1 MEKEKLFPIYI
12 NPNLCVLCQRCMYS
26 CPKKAIFFKNSL
38 RYVDY
43 DKCQGCLKCVDVCE
57 HGAIEVISINEGKL
71 MGFCIDQEKC
81 NLCKLCLEEK
91 FCFQNLFRL
100 KKDEKTGEEFIEF
113 HKENLPKCFKC
124 LKCFKNCPN
133 NAILPEII
141 NSNTS

>member
-1 MEKEKLFPIYI
+1 
-12 NPNLCVLCQRCMYS
+12 MYS
-26 CPKKAIFFKNSL
+26 CPNKAIFFKNSL

-57 HGAIEVISINEGKL
+57 HGAIEVISINEVKL

-91 FCFQNLFRL
+91 FYFQNIFRL
-100 KKDEKTGEEFIEF
+100 KQDEKTGDEFIEF

-124 LKCFKNCPN
+124 LKYFKNCPN